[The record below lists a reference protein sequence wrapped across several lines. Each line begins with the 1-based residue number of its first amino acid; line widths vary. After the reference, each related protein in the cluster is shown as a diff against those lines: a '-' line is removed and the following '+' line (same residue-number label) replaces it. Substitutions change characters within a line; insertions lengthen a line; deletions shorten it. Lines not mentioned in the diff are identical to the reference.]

1 MLEAGHDYL
10 LFVAIAPDGE
20 TNIIISQGTAEL
32 IASGAASGEIE
43 IVPLENP
50 YIYENLHSLSDV
62 ASAVAAADQ

>member
-20 TNIIISQGTAEL
+20 TNIVISQGTAEL
-32 IASGAASGEIE
+32 VASGTAGIE

-62 ASAVAAADQ
+62 ASAIAAAD